1 MKKEVLIAIL
11 IGFGLGLVIMYGLY
25 RLRIAMTDKPQAIE
39 EIVKATPSPTAE
51 AEAVIALHSPE
62 DGSIQTETNTTVTGT
77 TLPNSY
83 VVIFVNEEDFITTA
97 DESGNFSLD
106 AELELG
112 SNVIVTHVVDNDGNT
127 YTKER
132 TVIVSDIYA
141 QGSEPTS
148 ETDTTATDATTEEET
163 E

>member
-39 EIVKATPSPTAE
+39 EIVKTTPSPTAE
-51 AEAVIALHSPE
+51 AEAIIALHSPE
-62 DGSIQTETNTTVTGT
+62 DGSIQTETTTTITGT
-77 TLPNSY
+77 TVPNSY

-97 DESGNFSLD
+97 DESGNFT
-106 AELELG
+106 LEAKLEMG
-112 SNVIVTHVVDNDGNT
+112 SNVIAVHVVDNDGNT

-141 QGSEPTS
+141 KESGQDSASSSAELELIEN
-148 ETDTTATDATTEEET
+148 ETD
-163 E
+163 